1 MEPVFMILIFVV
13 FATLIIFGAIYSHKQ
28 QQARR
33 LALVQLAAKHGWT
46 FDPSNDSSHDSRF
59 SQFSIFTTG
68 KSRYAYNTVRGS
80 LRIAGAEWPLQFGDY
95 HYATESHDKKGT
107 KTHHHHIS
115 YILVESP
122 YLGAPDLFIRNEGFF
137 DRIASAIGFED
148 IDFESL
154 EFSRKFIVKSTD
166 KRFAYDVIS
175 PQMMEFMLAT
185 TPPTVDFERSVCC
198 LYHGGVLK
206 PEDFA
211 ATLQWTVGFFE
222 HWPRHVTADLA
233 PGSSNRGPTPRPNSA
248 T

>member
-33 LALVQLAAKHGWT
+33 LALSELAAKHGWR
-46 FDPSNDSSHDSRF
+46 FDPSKDSTVESRY
-59 SQFSIFTTG
+59 SQFSIFKTG
-68 KSRYAYNTVRGS
+68 QSRYAFNITRGS
-80 LRIAGAEWPLQFGDY
+80 LRIADRDWPLHYGDY
-95 HYATESHDKKGT
+95 HYQT
-107 KTHHHHIS
+107 KSSNGKTTTTHTHLFS
-115 YILVESP
+115 YVIVESP
-122 YLGAPDLFIRNEGFF
+122 YLGAPDLFIRREGFF

-148 IDFESL
+148 IDFESV

-211 ATLQWTVGFFE
+211 ATLQWTVEFFE